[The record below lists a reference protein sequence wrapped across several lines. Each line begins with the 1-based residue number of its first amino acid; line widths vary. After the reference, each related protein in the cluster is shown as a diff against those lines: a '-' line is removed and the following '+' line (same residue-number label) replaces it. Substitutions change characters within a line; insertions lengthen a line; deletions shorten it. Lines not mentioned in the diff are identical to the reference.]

1 MNTKKVIFLPKADS
15 TPPSD
20 MRILTAK
27 QAERVLKDKT
37 KTWREFI
44 PPPTT
49 KEGGEGIIIITRFGS
64 TEFWESHNMSF
75 GLDFGISEDKP
86 AKTKPT
92 DAEIWQGLMA
102 SLSKYYKKED
112 K

>member
-1 MNTKKVIFLPKADS
+1 MKKVIFLPKADS

-27 QAERVLKDKT
+27 QAEDMSKDKT

-49 KEGGEGIIIITRFGS
+49 KEGSEGIITITRFGS

-75 GLDFGISEDKP
+75 GLDFAPDEGKP
-86 AKTKPT
+86 AKIKRT
-92 DAEIWQGLMA
+92 DAEIWQDLIN
-102 SLSKYYKKED
+102 SLSRHYKKEGE
-112 K
+112 